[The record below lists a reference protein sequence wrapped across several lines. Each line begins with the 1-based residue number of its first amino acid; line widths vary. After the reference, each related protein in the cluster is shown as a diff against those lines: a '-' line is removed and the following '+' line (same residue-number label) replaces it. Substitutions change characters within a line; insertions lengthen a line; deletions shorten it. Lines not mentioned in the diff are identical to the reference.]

1 MLGRSNSSAAS
12 KSAPHPTTFYAINS
26 DSPTIRAYPRS
37 SFHAWSVLSAA
48 LANHYGVDA
57 ESIHTAEACWNG
69 DSEFAEVV
77 KLDGRIVG
85 AVDRPI
91 SSADVAAMGR
101 AGSME
106 KNSFINRI
114 RSLFNIDGYTLPELT
129 REQQSEFL
137 RDPVRYFLN
146 TDEAQSDAI
155 MREVENRQ
163 KGEVADPR
171 RGFSPPLAV
180 IDHRAERSL
189 AKELK
194 DDGELKA
201 AKKPPAAKSPKAKK
215 AKPRVEGQREL
226 LLPIPGKKGEETKP
240 AQSPV
245 SRRKA
250 S

>member
-12 KSAPHPTTFYAINS
+12 KSAPHPTAFYAIDS

-37 SFHAWSVLSAA
+37 SFHAWSALSAA

-57 ESIHTAEACWNG
+57 ESIHAAEAYWNG

-91 SSADVAAMGR
+91 SSADVAAIGR
-101 AGSME
+101 AGLME
-106 KNSFINRI
+106 KKSFINRI

-171 RGFSPPLAV
+171 SGF
-180 IDHRAERSL
+180 
-189 AKELK
+189 
-194 DDGELKA
+194 
-201 AKKPPAAKSPKAKK
+201 
-215 AKPRVEGQREL
+215 
-226 LLPIPGKKGEETKP
+226 
-240 AQSPV
+240 
-245 SRRKA
+245 
-250 S
+250 

>member
-12 KSAPHPTTFYAINS
+12 KSAPLPTAFYAIDS
-26 DSPTIRAYPRS
+26 DSPTIRVFPRS
-37 SFHAWSVLSAA
+37 SFHAWSALSAA

-57 ESIHTAEACWNG
+57 ESIHTAEAYWNG

-101 AGSME
+101 AGLME
-106 KNSFINRI
+106 KKSFINRI

-163 KGEVADPR
+163 KGEVAVPR
-171 RGFSPPLAV
+171 SGFSPLAE
-180 IDHRAERSL
+180 IGRAH
-189 AKELK
+189 
-194 DDGELKA
+194 
-201 AKKPPAAKSPKAKK
+201 
-215 AKPRVEGQREL
+215 V
-226 LLPIPGKKGEETKP
+226 
-240 AQSPV
+240 
-245 SRRKA
+245 
-250 S
+250 

>member
-1 MLGRSNSSAAS
+1 MPGRSKSSAAI
-12 KSAPHPTTFYAINS
+12 KSAPLPTAFYAIDSN
-26 DSPTIRAYPRS
+26 SPTIRAYPRS
-37 SFHAWSVLSAA
+37 WFHAWSALSAA

-57 ESIHTAEACWNG
+57 ESVQTAETYWNG
-69 DSEFAEVV
+69 DREFAEVV
-77 KLDGRIVG
+77 TLDGRIVG

-91 SSADVAAMGR
+91 SSADVAAIR
-101 AGSME
+101 SAGLME
-106 KNSFINRI
+106 KRSFINRI

-146 TDEAQSDAI
+146 ADEAQSDAI

-163 KGEVADPR
+163 RGEVADSHS
-171 RGFSPPLAV
+171 GFSPLA
-180 IDHRAERSL
+180 AERSL

-201 AKKPPAAKSPKAKK
+201 AEKPPAAKAQKAKK

-226 LLPIPGKKGEETKP
+226 LLPIPGKKGQEKKSAQAP
-240 AQSPV
+240 ASG
-245 SRRKA
+245 RKA
-250 S
+250 G

>member
-12 KSAPHPTTFYAINS
+12 KSAPLPTAFYAIDS

-37 SFHAWSVLSAA
+37 SFHAWSALSAA

-57 ESIHTAEACWNG
+57 ESIHAAEAYWNG

-91 SSADVAAMGR
+91 SSVDVAAIGR
-101 AGSME
+101 AGLME
-106 KNSFINRI
+106 KKSFINRI

-171 RGFSPPLAV
+171 SGFSPLAI
-180 IDHRAERSL
+180 IDHLAERSL
-189 AKELK
+189 AKKLK

-201 AKKPPAAKSPKAKK
+201 AKKPPAAKAPKVKK

-226 LLPIPGKKGEETKP
+226 LLPIPGKKAEEQKSVQ
-240 AQSPV
+240 APV

-250 S
+250 G

>member
-26 DSPTIRAYPRS
+26 DSPTIRAYP
-37 SFHAWSVLSAA
+37 SFVVPRMVRAFSGPWPITTGSTRRAF
-48 LANHYGVDA
+48 
-57 ESIHTAEACWNG
+57 HTAEACWNG

-101 AGSME
+101 AGWME
-106 KNSFINRI
+106 KNSFIDRI

-146 TDEAQSDAI
+146 TDEAGVRRYNARG
-155 MREVENRQ
+155 REPP
-163 KGEVADPR
+163 KG
-171 RGFSPPLAV
+171 RG
-180 IDHRAERSL
+180 R
-189 AKELK
+189 
-194 DDGELKA
+194 
-201 AKKPPAAKSPKAKK
+201 
-215 AKPRVEGQREL
+215 
-226 LLPIPGKKGEETKP
+226 
-240 AQSPV
+240 
-245 SRRKA
+245 
-250 S
+250 